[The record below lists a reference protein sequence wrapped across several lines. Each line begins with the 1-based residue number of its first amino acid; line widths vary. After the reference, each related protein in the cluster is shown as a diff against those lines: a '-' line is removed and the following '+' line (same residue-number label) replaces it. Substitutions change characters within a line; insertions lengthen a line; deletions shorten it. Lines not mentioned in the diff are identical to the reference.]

1 MDVLLREDGRQPWA
15 DKKVAPQLRIAN
27 VVKTFG
33 DFTAVNDVSLD
44 IYRGEFFS
52 LLGGSGCGK
61 TTLLRML
68 AGFEFPDRGA
78 ITVDGLDLLK
88 LQPYERPLNMMF
100 QNYALFP
107 HMTVAKNIA
116 FGLRYEGLCRE
127 DIDKRVVEA
136 LRLVQLSEFAER
148 KPHQLSGGQRQRVAL
163 ARALIKRPSVL
174 LLDEPLSALDKKL
187 REATQFELINI
198 QKQVGVTFIMVT
210 HDQDEAMAMS
220 TRIAVMDK
228 GRVVQVGEPREI
240 YEYPGS
246 RFIANF
252 IGSINLFDGPV
263 DDHGPD
269 GSSID
274 CAQWGGRLR
283 VAQNLDAM
291 AQRLI
296 AVGVRPEKIRLA
308 RADDA
313 SFTADNLAEGVV
325 REIAYLGDSMHY
337 RVQLPSGMLVKVAAP
352 NLGVWF
358 AADEPV
364 RIGFDAAAGVAI
376 DQ

>member
-1 MDVLLREDGRQPWA
+1 MDVLRDDGLQPWA
-15 DKKVAPQLRIAN
+15 EKKVAPQLRISN
-27 VVKTFG
+27 VVKTFDG
-33 DFTAVNDVSLD
+33 FTAVDDVSLD

-116 FGLRYEGLCRE
+116 FGLRNEGLGPDE
-127 DIDKRVVEA
+127 VEKRVKKSLE
-136 LRLVQLSEFAER
+136 LVQLSTFSER
-148 KPHQLSGGQRQRVAL
+148 KPNQLSGGQRQRVAL

-240 YEYPGS
+240 YEYPRS
-246 RFIANF
+246 RFVATF
-252 IGSINLFDGPV
+252 IGSINLLEGPV
-263 DDHGPD
+263 IDFGAD
-269 GSSID
+269 GSRVE
-274 CAQWGGRLR
+274 CAQWGGPVQ
-283 VAQNLDAM
+283 VAQDLA
-291 AQRLI
+291 ALASHHVAI
-296 AVGVRPEKIRLA
+296 GVRPEKIRLA
-308 RADDA
+308 RADDSA
-313 SFTADNLAEGVV
+313 FAADNIAEGVV
-325 REIAYLGDSMHY
+325 KEIAYLGDSMLY
-337 RVQLPSGMLVKVAAP
+337 RVQLPGGLLVKVAAQ

-364 RIGFDAAAGVAI
+364 RIGFDASAGVAI
-376 DQ
+376 DK

>member
-1 MDVLLREDGRQPWA
+1 M
-15 DKKVAPQLRIAN
+15 RISN
-27 VVKTFG
+27 VVKTFDG
-33 DFTAVNDVSLD
+33 FTAVDDVSLD

-116 FGLRYEGLCRE
+116 FGLRNEGLGPDE
-127 DIDKRVVEA
+127 VEKRVKKSLE
-136 LRLVQLSEFAER
+136 LVQLSTFSER
-148 KPHQLSGGQRQRVAL
+148 KPNQLSGGQRQRVAL

-240 YEYPGS
+240 YEYPRS
-246 RFIANF
+246 RFVATF
-252 IGSINLFDGPV
+252 IGSINLLEGPV
-263 DDHGPD
+263 IDFGAD
-269 GSSID
+269 GSRVE
-274 CAQWGGRLR
+274 CAQWGGPVQ
-283 VAQNLDAM
+283 VAQDLA
-291 AQRLI
+291 ALASHHVAI
-296 AVGVRPEKIRLA
+296 GVRPEKIRLA
-308 RADDA
+308 RADDSA
-313 SFTADNLAEGVV
+313 FAADNIAEGVV
-325 REIAYLGDSMHY
+325 KEIAYLGDSMLY
-337 RVQLPSGMLVKVAAP
+337 RVQLPGGLLVKVAAQ

-364 RIGFDAAAGVAI
+364 RIGFDASAGVAI
-376 DQ
+376 DK

>member
-1 MDVLLREDGRQPWA
+1 MNVLREDGLQPWA
-15 DKKVAPQLRIAN
+15 DKKVAPQLRISN
-27 VVKTFG
+27 VVKTFDG
-33 DFTAVNDVSLD
+33 FTAVDDVSLD

-78 ITVDGLDLLK
+78 ISVDGLDLLK

-116 FGLRYEGLCRE
+116 FGLRNEGLGPDE
-127 DIDKRVVEA
+127 IDKRVKKA
-136 LRLVQLSEFAER
+136 LELVQLSSFSQR
-148 KPHQLSGGQRQRVAL
+148 KPNQLSGGQRQRVAL
-163 ARALIKRPSVL
+163 ARALIKRPAVL

-240 YEYPGS
+240 YEYPRS
-246 RFIANF
+246 RFVATF
-252 IGSINLFDGPV
+252 IGSINLLEGPV
-263 DDHGPD
+263 VDHGAD
-269 GSSID
+269 GSRVE
-274 CAQWGGRLR
+274 CAQWGGAVH
-283 VAQNLDAM
+283 VAQDLA
-291 AQRLI
+291 ALASHHVAI
-296 AVGVRPEKIRLA
+296 GVRPEKIRLA
-308 RADDA
+308 RADDSA
-313 SFTADNLAEGVV
+313 FAADNLAEGVV
-325 REIAYLGDSMHY
+325 KEIAYLGDSMLY
-337 RVQLPSGMLVKVAAP
+337 RVQLPSGLLIKVAAP

-364 RIGFDAAAGVAI
+364 RIGFDASAGVAI
-376 DQ
+376 DK